1 MDAYD
6 CKALACVPYLL
17 IVFFVTSRLYST
29 LSSPRRNKQ
38 TMMGWMDDQTNGW
51 MDDGING

>member
-6 CKALACVPYLL
+6 CKALACLPSLP
-17 IVFFVTSRLYST
+17 IAFSSASRLYST
-29 LSSPRRNKQ
+29 IFPPCRSKQ

-51 MDDGING
+51 MDDGTYE